1 MFKFAIILIMAFI
14 AVSICAYASPIRHC
28 SADVGTNGVS
38 NGAGAEPGLAVGG
51 VSSCSFSEWVN
62 KEPCSKP
69 VDENAEK
76 MILREQWARN
86 IGVDIFYP
94 YFKAKELESKVKEK
108 TSVRV
113 FKLKGK
119 PEFKS
124 NEAKYTFT
132 IKF

>member
-1 MFKFAIILIMAFI
+1 MLKFAIILITVFI
-14 AVSICAYASPIRHC
+14 AISICVYA
-28 SADVGTNGVS
+28 N
-38 NGAGAEPGLAVGG
+38 AEPCLATGTA
-51 VSSCSFSEWVN
+51 SCSFSEWVN
-62 KEPCSKP
+62 KEPGNKP

-76 MILREQWARN
+76 MLLREQWERN
-86 IGVDIFYP
+86 IGMDIFYP
-94 YFKAKELESKVKEK
+94 YFKAKELETKVREK

-119 PEFKS
+119 SEFKS

>member
-1 MFKFAIILIMAFI
+1 MLKIAIILITVFI
-14 AVSICAYASPIRHC
+14 AVSICAYAS
-28 SADVGTNGVS
+28 
-38 NGAGAEPGLAVGG
+38 AEPGLAIGIA
-51 VSSCSFSEWVN
+51 SCSFSEWVN
-62 KEPCSKP
+62 KESDNKP

-76 MILREQWARN
+76 ILLREQWERN

-94 YFKAKELESKVKEK
+94 YFKTKELESKVREK

-113 FKLKGK
+113 LKLKGK